1 MEINYC
7 YCCGYEGP
15 GVQGNVCESCM
26 KSYLD
31 FVEACDEKNEI
42 EFDAKACWESSS
54 KENDMEP
61 NVDI

>member
-1 MEINYC
+1 
-7 YCCGYEGP
+7 
-15 GVQGNVCESCM
+15 M